1 MEGIEECRSQI
12 RDSFLYDIAVGLCGA
27 NSALPIVYKQ
37 RVLTVNGKASLK
49 KRMCFNRGEIRK
61 WGSRNRILG
70 KIRLAIRDNAL

>member
-27 NSALPIVYKQ
+27 NSVLPIVYKQ

-49 KRMCFNRGEIRK
+49 KECVLIE
-61 WGSRNRILG
+61 G
-70 KIRLAIRDNAL
+70 K